1 MLSAA
6 GGHAVPPAAVWGG
19 VTHRDA
25 VEVCPHSMLT
35 APRRREPA
43 VCPQYGVC
51 SRGRKPRGVPASRP
65 VAVRPHAPGTGL
77 QPARTPSSGHRTWG
91 VTRRASVCIRLPRPA
106 PWVPV
111 RSMHRVSSSRER
123 VYLEGGVHLLEAERL
138 SSAWEASMRRPR
150 CRPRRD
156 SARPFTRQRQRGGRE
171 AFGDG
176 LRSRGSFA
184 FLAHGRFC
192 HRWVLGLVRSCGFCP
207 SVIAVVLTS
216 AGLQVPN
223 QPCIPGRA
231 PPAPSSLH
239 VAGFGRLICFLFCFG
254 FFAAVF
260 KR

>member
-106 PWVPV
+106 PWVPA
-111 RSMHRVSSSRER
+111 RSVHRVSSSRER
-123 VYLEGGVHLLEAERL
+123 VYLEGRVHLPEAVAVGPLEMV
-138 SSAWEASMRRPR
+138 S
-150 CRPRRD
+150 
-156 SARPFTRQRQRGGRE
+156 GRE
-171 AFGDG
+171 APSHSWLMGVFVTGGCWVWSD
-176 LRSRGSFA
+176 RAA
-184 FLAHGRFC
+184 F
-192 HRWVLGLVRSCGFCP
+192 VLPLLPWC
-207 SVIAVVLTS
+207 
-216 AGLQVPN
+216 
-223 QPCIPGRA
+223 
-231 PPAPSSLH
+231 
-239 VAGFGRLICFLFCFG
+239 
-254 FFAAVF
+254 
-260 KR
+260 